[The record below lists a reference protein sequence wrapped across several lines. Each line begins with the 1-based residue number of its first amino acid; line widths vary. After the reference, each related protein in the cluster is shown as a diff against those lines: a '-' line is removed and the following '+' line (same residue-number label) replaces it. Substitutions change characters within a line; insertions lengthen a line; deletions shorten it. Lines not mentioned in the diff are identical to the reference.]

1 LHDFS
6 RSFVAF
12 QGGTAV
18 MNNRR
23 RIGLAALAALS
34 ALALSIPLAAAAA
47 DHAYYVLF
55 TPGSESVMMSGSTDD
70 ITRARALRHGNEALL
85 YARVNGVAYI
95 IRDPATL
102 RSAAALFRPQSEMGA
117 KQAELGSR
125 QAELGSRQAALGAK
139 QAALGAQQAHIG
151 ALQSDARPSE
161 QAEYGRQ
168 QDELGRQQD
177 ALGRQQDELGRQQD
191 ALGRQQDALG
201 REQDRLGQIAR
212 AKFDALLTDAIRR
225 GLAQRVN

>member
-1 LHDFS
+1 
-6 RSFVAF
+6 
-12 QGGTAV
+12 
-18 MNNRR
+18 MIKNRR
-23 RIGLAALAALS
+23 RIGFAALAALS
-34 ALALSIPLAAAAA
+34 ALAMASPAAAS

-55 TPGSESVMMSGSTDD
+55 TPGTESVMMSGSTDD
-70 ITRARALRHGNEALL
+70 ITRARSLRHGNEALL

-95 IRDPATL
+95 IRDPETL
-102 RSAAALFRPQSEMGA
+102 RSAGAIFRPQAEMGS

-125 QAELGSRQAALGAK
+125 QAELGSRQAALGAQ
-139 QAALGAQQAHIG
+139 QAALGAKQAHIG

-177 ALGRQQDELGRQQD
+177 ALGRQQDELGKQQD
-191 ALGRQQDALG
+191 ALGQQQDALG
-201 REQDRLGQIAR
+201 REQDRLGRIAR
-212 AKFDALLTDAIRR
+212 DKFDALLADAMRR

>member
-1 LHDFS
+1 MKI
-6 RSFVAF
+6 RS
-12 QGGTAV
+12 
-18 MNNRR
+18 
-23 RIGLAALAALS
+23 RIGLTAFAALAALAMAS
-34 ALALSIPLAAAAA
+34 PAPAA

-70 ITRARALRHGNEALL
+70 ITRARALRHGNEAML
-85 YARVNGVAYI
+85 YARVNGIAYI
-95 IRDPATL
+95 IRDPETL
-102 RSAAALFRPQSEMGA
+102 RSAAAIFKPQSEMGA

-177 ALGRQQDELGRQQD
+177 ALGRQQD
-191 ALGRQQDALG
+191 ALG
-201 REQDRLGQIAR
+201 REQTASARLHGPSSTRCFPMQSAV
-212 AKFDALLTDAIRR
+212 
-225 GLAQRVN
+225 GLRSG

>member
-1 LHDFS
+1 MKI
-6 RSFVAF
+6 RS
-12 QGGTAV
+12 
-18 MNNRR
+18 
-23 RIGLAALAALS
+23 RIGLTAFAALT
-34 ALALSIPLAAAAA
+34 ALAMASPAPTA

-70 ITRARALRHGNEALL
+70 ITRARALRHGNEAML

-95 IRDPATL
+95 TRDPATL
-102 RSAAALFRPQSEMGA
+102 RAAAALFKPQSEMGA

-139 QAALGAQQAHIG
+139 QA
-151 ALQSDARPSE
+151 
-161 QAEYGRQ
+161 
-168 QDELGRQQD
+168 

-212 AKFDALLTDAIRR
+212 AKFDALLSDAIRR